1 MARLRAI
8 LAAAVSITFAI
19 TPVWGAPSSTALGT
33 VVYSDGGNV
42 GSTGASVG
50 SSVFGGDR
58 LSTTQ
63 NGSVQ
68 VRAGA
73 ARFLLAKA
81 SVATLLDEAGAPG
94 ANLMAG
100 SATFSTANSNA
111 FAMHYGSAVIRENTD
126 LPTIGQVTVIG
137 SRELV
142 VKCLRGSLRFTVADD
157 SRVIPE
163 GAAYRVILDPTEAEA
178 QGPRGEGGKGGGSPV
193 KAGRSRFIWFAVA
206 ATGVVTILAVHAAL
220 ESPDR
225 P

>member
-1 MARLRAI
+1 MARLRAF
-8 LAAAVSITFAI
+8 LAAAVSLSFAL
-19 TPVWGAPSSTALGT
+19 TPVWGAPSTALGT
-33 VVYSDGGNV
+33 VVYSDGASV
-42 GSTGASVG
+42 GASAASVG

-81 SVATLLDEAGAPG
+81 SVATLMDEAGTPG
-94 ANLMAG
+94 ASLTAG
-100 SATFSTANSNA
+100 CATFSTANSSA
-111 FAMHYGSAVIRENTD
+111 FAMHFSSAVVRANTD
-126 LPTIGQVTVIG
+126 GPTIGQVTVVG
-137 SRELV
+137 PRELV
-142 VKCLRGSLRFTVADD
+142 VKSLRGSLNFTVDDD

-178 QGPRGEGGKGGGSPV
+178 QGPRGAGSKNGGAPI
-193 KAGRSRFIWFAVA
+193 KAGRSRFIWFAIAITGA
-206 ATGVVTILAVHAAL
+206 ATAIALHYAL